1 MNLFVMAYL
10 LRVAGAEEVSIGSA
24 RTLYQQA
31 MSTENIVEQQKIA
44 AESLD
49 IYKTV
54 LLEEKESSW
63 ISHPHVW
70 VDMGNVALIGKDIG
84 YASFAYHKATQLD
97 PSLPSAAQN
106 LRWIEKQYLV
116 EWSVTKKNS
125 MWNTVFFWKGWL
137 PTVGSIALSSLM
149 FAIALFVP
157 KRLVLWRQIA
167 VVCWLVLWIGVVVD
181 LFAPQKCVV
190 ITDNA
195 MLRSADQVSAPLV
208 HTKALPPGI
217 SMEILQQQDIWT
229 QVQLPSG
236 EKGWVSST
244 AVLAL

>member
-10 LRVAGAEEVSIGSA
+10 LRVAGAEEVSIVSA

-44 AESLD
+44 TQSLD

-54 LLEEKESSW
+54 LLEGKDSSW
-63 ISHPHVW
+63 TSHPHVW
-70 VDMGNVALIGKDIG
+70 VDMGNVALMTKDIG
-84 YASFAYHKATQLD
+84 YASFAYHTATQLD
-97 PSLPSAAQN
+97 PSLPSAKQN
-106 LRWIEKQYLV
+106 LRWIEGQYLP
-116 EWSVTKKNS
+116 EWSVTQKNS
-125 MWNTVFFWKGWL
+125 MWDTVFFWKGWL
-137 PTVGSIALSSLM
+137 PTIGSIAVSTLLLAM
-149 FAIALFVP
+149 ALFVP
-157 KRLVLWRQIA
+157 KRFVLWRQIA
-167 VVCWLVLWIGVVVD
+167 LVGWLVLWIGVLVD

-208 HTKALPPGI
+208 HTEALPPGI

-229 QVQLPSG
+229 QVRLASG